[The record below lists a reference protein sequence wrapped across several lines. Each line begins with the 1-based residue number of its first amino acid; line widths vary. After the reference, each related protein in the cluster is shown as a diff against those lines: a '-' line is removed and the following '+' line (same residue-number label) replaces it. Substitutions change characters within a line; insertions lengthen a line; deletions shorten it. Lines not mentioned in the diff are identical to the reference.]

1 MIRSLTALLG
11 ASFRRQLVITAVY
24 AVLQGLTFALLVPVL
39 RALLG
44 GQPATGWLAV
54 FAAVVAATAVAHYI
68 QSRYGYAV
76 GLSAMRGLFHRI
88 GDHVATLP
96 VGWFSGDRVGR
107 LGQLAGKGVMDVMSV
122 PAHLMQVLAT
132 AVVTPATVLVCMLFF
147 DWRLALAALATAP
160 LIWLAFRW
168 TATLVQRNDAAMH
181 DAAAEAGDRVVE
193 FAQQQAV
200 LRAFGR
206 TSEGFELLDQALSQQ
221 RTALR
226 RLLGTALPGLG
237 AVALS
242 VQLAFTVTLIAGC
255 ALALGGS
262 VDVPELAG
270 VLVLAVRF
278 TEPLLAAADVGAE
291 LRLAR
296 GSLARVNELLDTPA
310 LPEPGS
316 PKEPAVPSVELE
328 DVGFSY
334 GDAPV
339 LHEVSFTVAPGTMTA
354 LVGPSGSGKTTLTRL
369 IARFWDTGSG
379 TVRVGGQDVRE
390 LSTERLMGMVSMV
403 FQDVYLFE
411 GSVEDNIRLGRPAA
425 TDEEVRA
432 AGRAARVD
440 EIVERL
446 PGGWQTRVGEG
457 GATLSGGERQ
467 RVSIARALLKD
478 APIVLLDEATAAL
491 DPENEAALV
500 DALSA
505 LARERTLLVI
515 AHRLQTI
522 ARADQ
527 IVVLEAG
534 RVAELGTHG
543 ELLARDGRYAAFWRE
558 RSRAQGWRLAGR
570 A

>member
-1 MIRSLTALLG
+1 MIRHLTALLG
-11 ASFRRQLVITAVY
+11 PRFPRQLALTALY

-44 GQPATGWLAV
+44 GTPAGGWLAV
-54 FAAVVAATAVAHYI
+54 FAVVVAATAVAHYA

-76 GLSAMRGLFHRI
+76 GLSAMRDMFHRI

-122 PAHLMQVLAT
+122 PAHLMQVLVT
-132 AVVTPATVLVCMLFF
+132 AVVTPATVLACMMFF

-160 LIWLAFRW
+160 VIWLAFRW
-168 TATLVQRNDAAMH
+168 TAALVQRNDAAVH
-181 DAAAEAGDRVVE
+181 DAAAESGDRVVE

-206 TSEGFELLDQALSQQ
+206 TEEGFDLLDDALAGQ

-226 RLLGTALPGLG
+226 RLLATALPGLG
-237 AVALS
+237 SVALS

-262 VDVPELAG
+262 VDVPALAG

-296 GSLARVNELLDTPA
+296 GSLGRIRELLDTPA
-310 LPEPGS
+310 LPEPAES
-316 PKEPAVPSVELE
+316 PTPAVPSIEL
-328 DVGFSY
+328 DRVSFAY
-334 GDAPV
+334 DARPV
-339 LHEVSFTVAPGTMTA
+339 LREVSFTVAPGTMTA

-369 IARFWDTGSG
+369 IARFWDAGAGS
-379 TVRVGGQDVRE
+379 VKVGGHDVRE
-390 LSTERLMGMVSMV
+390 LATERLMGMVSMV

-411 GSVEDNIRLGRPAA
+411 GTVEENVRLGRPDA
-425 TDEEVRA
+425 TAEEVRA

-446 PGGWQTRVGEG
+446 PGGWQARVGEG

-491 DPENEAALV
+491 DPENEAALM

-505 LARERTLLVI
+505 LARDRTLLVI
-515 AHRLQTI
+515 AHRLQTV

-527 IVVLEAG
+527 IVVLDGG
-534 RVAELGTHG
+534 RVAESGTHERLL
-543 ELLARDGRYAAFWRE
+543 ELGGRYAAFWRE